1 MVLNCLFFV
10 DPHKECP
17 MVGNFSICETSL
29 ISCFLQ
35 SEDSNEASF
44 LRELTLINDIDR
56 GKIYKKCIYLQS
68 LMTFPMLTYLRTMGA
83 QRFSANN

>member
-1 MVLNCLFFV
+1 MVLATAFFV

-44 LRELTLINDIDR
+44 LRVLTLINDMYG
-56 GKIYKKCIYLQS
+56 GKINKKRIYLQS
-68 LMTFPMLTYLRTMGA
+68 LMALPMLTYLRTMGA